1 MTGDGM
7 ATAGRRAERVAQTRR
22 RIVEATVELHTTV
35 GPARTS
41 ISAIA
46 ERAGVQRHTVYA
58 HFPDQRA
65 LLAACT
71 ALWDARNPF
80 PDVGR
85 WATIA
90 DPRERLAVALDE
102 VYRYYGSGAGD
113 DLAAVFAGAELLPE
127 MAESRERMD
136 AAVAGMARLLARG
149 RGARGRRRTRLL
161 AVIEH
166 ALRLETWRA
175 LGPGA
180 GLTRDE
186 TVALMTALADAACA
200 AEPPAVSPP
209 SAGAAPRPRRGGS
222 SPRGRRR
229 TR

>member
-1 MTGDGM
+1 M
-7 ATAGRRAERVAQTRR
+7 AATRR
-22 RIVEATVELHTTV
+22 RIVEATVELHTSV
-35 GPARTS
+35 GPARTN

-58 HFPDQRA
+58 HFPDQRE

-71 ALWDARNPF
+71 ALWNERNPY

-102 VYRYYGSGAGD
+102 LYRYFESGAGE
-113 DLAAVFAGAELLPE
+113 DLAAVVRGAELMPE
-127 MAESRERMD
+127 MAEPLERM
-136 AAVAGMARLLARG
+136 ATARAHAARLLARG
-149 RGARGRRRTRLL
+149 RGARGRRRARLL
-161 AVIEH
+161 AVIDH

-180 GLTRDE
+180 GLSRGE
-186 TVALMTALADAACA
+186 TVALMVALADAA
-200 AEPPAVSPP
+200 
-209 SAGAAPRPRRGGS
+209 
-222 SPRGRRR
+222 
-229 TR
+229 